1 MGYKEGKTDKRK
13 EKKQKR
19 VKAEICERE
28 KNKQKSSYCEL
39 IMK

>member
-1 MGYKEGKTDKRK
+1 MGHKEGKTDKRK

-28 KNKQKSSYCEL
+28 KQDKNVFL
-39 IMK
+39 LVVN